1 MKKQKIS
8 LEELYGYASSDEES
22 AADDNEV
29 PPVEEAVED
38 HDSDVHDSDDDAVD
52 DANNDEQMDQDTPLC
67 DGASA
72 GIFILQ
78 FFSCGQAAL

>member
-29 PPVEEAVED
+29 PPAEEAVD
-38 HDSDVHDSDDDAVD
+38 DGDAHDSDDDAVD
-52 DANNDEQMDQDTPLC
+52 EANNDEQLDQDTPLC
-67 DGASA
+67 DGAST
-72 GIFILQ
+72 GIFILP